1 MVCMKIVTTDVE
13 AAANNQHKE
22 NENFEVL
29 LHGIQ
34 VLKDVVM
41 MWDNTDRI
49 VCADSYF
56 SLVGAALELKRIV
69 LQFIGV
75 VKTATRRYPMKA
87 LS

>member
-34 VLKDVVM
+34 VLKYLVM
-41 MWDNTDRI
+41 PWANTYSI
-49 VCADSYF
+49 VCADS
-56 SLVGAALELKRIV
+56 
-69 LQFIGV
+69 
-75 VKTATRRYPMKA
+75 
-87 LS
+87 